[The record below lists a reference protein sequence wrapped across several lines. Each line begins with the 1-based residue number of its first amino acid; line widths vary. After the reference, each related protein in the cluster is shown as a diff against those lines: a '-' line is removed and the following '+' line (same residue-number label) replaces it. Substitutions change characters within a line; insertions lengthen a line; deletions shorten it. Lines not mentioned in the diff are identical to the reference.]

1 MGPALAVWGPLL
13 ENGPGFGGVMKKIL
27 AVVAVL
33 LALAVL
39 LEASYS
45 LIFEKSFFR
54 SLLYGQSVPAELPR
68 LESGSKPTV
77 AQNTVSEEKI
87 PSDDSTTEDVRL
99 QVAAVR
105 PSAGDYDLVDQR
117 GGYQALPEESRE
129 LYADLLRASYS
140 VTVKENKKGFY
151 STDTVVLE
159 GRQLEEE
166 LLQETISA
174 LRNDNPQLF
183 WIANVYSYTVTD
195 GGTAV
200 QLYSRIPADQINL
213 MVAELNGAVRKIISG
228 MPQDLTEFD
237 REAYLFEQVASNCSF
252 DQDAAEDASK
262 WKPYTVYG
270 ALVEGRAVCEGYS
283 RAMQL
288 LLSYAGMQCRLADG
302 YGEGQMHMWNLVRV
316 DGDWYHLDATW
327 NDGDSMV
334 RYNYFNVTDSVIR
347 LDHEI
352 YTEDLPACGADRWNY
367 FKARGIRIS
376 GLDETSVRSAAEQL
390 EQAGERKEASAVF
403 YFEESVD
410 YDEAL
415 SKIFHNEPFLL
426 MEMIREANRSLE
438 DCQISTKNIIY
449 TEARASR
456 GVTLR
461 LNYDSKEDKEDVNG

>member
-1 MGPALAVWGPLL
+1 
-13 ENGPGFGGVMKKIL
+13 MKKVL
-27 AVVAVL
+27 AVVAVF

-54 SLLYGQSVPAELPR
+54 SLLYGQTVPAELPR
-68 LESGSKPTV
+68 LEFGSKPTV
-77 AQNTVSEEKI
+77 EQNTVSEEKI
-87 PSDDSTTEDVRL
+87 PSDGSTSEDIRM

-105 PSAGDYDLVDQR
+105 PSAAGYDLVDQR
-117 GGYQALPEESRE
+117 SGYQALPTEAKE
-129 LYADLLRASYS
+129 LYADLLLASCS
-140 VTVKENKKGFY
+140 VTVKENKKGYY

-159 GRQLEEE
+159 GRQIEEE
-166 LLQETISA
+166 LLQKAISA

-195 GGTAV
+195 AGTAV

-213 MVAELNGAVRKIISG
+213 MVAELNGAIRRIVSG
-228 MPQDLTEFD
+228 MPQGLTEFD
-237 REAYLFEQVASNCSF
+237 REEYLFEQVAANCSF
-252 DQDAAEDASK
+252 DQDAAKDTSK

-283 RAMQL
+283 RAIQL
-288 LLSYAGMQCRLADG
+288 LLSCAGMQCRLVDG

-334 RYNYFNVTDSVIR
+334 RYNYFNVTDNVIR

-376 GLDETSVRSAAEQL
+376 GLDEASSRSAAEQL
-390 EQAGERKEASAVF
+390 ARAAEGKKASVAF
-403 YFEESVD
+403 YLEETVD
-410 YDEAL
+410 YDKAL
-415 SKIFHNEPFLL
+415 SEIFHSEPFLL
-426 MEMIREANRSLE
+426 MDYIREANRSLE

-449 TEARASR
+449 TEARESR

-461 LNYDSKEDKEDVNG
+461 LNYDSKENKEDANG